1 MPWFQQIDN
10 CMSITNPLLLNLHL
24 PNAMFIHNL
33 LNKRFKFEL
42 VGTDYNDNYVDENK
56 PNVKNNKK
64 LLKNRLRIR
73 IIDIDTPHYINLESV
88 YKNHLYFTYF
98 LQVTIYEEINN
109 ELDILKQQMDD
120 EIKKLNTYFLDNEK
134 VIIPDYHDR
143 LIIYDLYLKG
153 NMDGDWM
160 DRWIKDYM
168 PGEIPNN
175 IGQFE
180 IYNACIDEINRLYNI
195 FSNKYDNEGKKSF
208 EQMKTDIF
216 TILSKYNTR
225 EKMNEL
231 IETLKD
237 VLILDESYNL

>member
-1 MPWFQQIDN
+1 MPWFQQIEN
-10 CMSITNPLLLNLHL
+10 CLNITNPLLLNLHL
-24 PNAMFIHNL
+24 PNAMFMHNL
-33 LNKRFKFEL
+33 LSKRFKFEL
-42 VGTDYNDNYVDENK
+42 VETDGRNNYVEVENSI
-56 PNVKNNKK
+56 KNN
-64 LLKNRLRIR
+64 NRLRIR
-73 IIDIDTPHYINLESV
+73 IIDKVTPNYINLESV

-109 ELDILKQQMDD
+109 DLDILKQQMDD

-134 VIIPDYHDR
+134 VIVPNHRER

-160 DRWIKDYM
+160 DRWTKDYM
-168 PGEIPNN
+168 PGERPYN
-175 IGQFE
+175 IGQYE
-180 IYNACIDEINRLYNI
+180 IYNACIDEINRLFNI
-195 FSNKYDNEGKKSF
+195 FNSKYDNEGKKSF
-208 EQMKTDIF
+208 EQMKIDIF
-216 TILSKYNTR
+216 TILSKYNTK

>member
-1 MPWFQQIDN
+1 MSWFQQIDN
-10 CMSITNPLLLNLHL
+10 CLNITTPLLLTLHL

-33 LNKRFKFEL
+33 LRKRFIFEL
-42 VGTDYNDNYVDENK
+42 VMTDYKNNYVEDEN
-56 PNVKNNKK
+56 NINNNNP
-64 LLKNRLRIR
+64 KNRLRIR
-73 IIDIDTPHYINLESV
+73 IRDISKPNYINLESV

-109 ELDILKQQMDD
+109 ELDTLKQQMDN
-120 EIKKLNTYFLDNEK
+120 EIKKLNTYFIDNEK
-134 VIIPDYHDR
+134 VIVPNHRER

-160 DRWIKDYM
+160 ERWIKDYM
-168 PGEIPNN
+168 PGERPNN

-180 IYNACIDEINRLYNI
+180 IYNECLDEINRLYNI

-208 EQMKTDIF
+208 EQMKIDIF
-216 TILSKYNTR
+216 TIISKYNTK
-225 EKMNEL
+225 EKINEL
-231 IETLKD
+231 LDTFKD

>member
-1 MPWFQQIDN
+1 MSWFQQIDN
-10 CMSITNPLLLNLHL
+10 CMSITTPLLLNLHL

-42 VGTDYNDNYVDENK
+42 VMTDYKNNYVDDEN
-56 PNVKNNKK
+56 NININNP
-64 LLKNRLRIR
+64 KNRLRIR

-168 PGEIPNN
+168 PGERPNN

-195 FSNKYDNEGKKSF
+195 YDSKYDKEGKKSF
-208 EQMKTDIF
+208 EQMKIDIF

>member
-1 MPWFQQIDN
+1 MSWFQQIDN
-10 CMSITNPLLLNLHL
+10 CLSITTPLLLNLHL
-24 PNAMFIHNL
+24 PNAMFIYNL

-42 VGTDYNDNYVDENK
+42 VMTDYKNNYVQDEN
-56 PNVKNNKK
+56 NININNH
-64 LLKNRLRIR
+64 KNRLRIR
-73 IIDIDTPHYINLESV
+73 IYDISKPDFINLESV

-109 ELDILKQQMDD
+109 ELEVLKQQMDN

-134 VIIPDYHDR
+134 VIVPNHRERI
-143 LIIYDLYLKG
+143 IIYDLYLKG

-160 DRWIKDYM
+160 ERWIKDYM
-168 PGEIPNN
+168 PGERPNN

-180 IYNACIDEINRLYNI
+180 IYNACLDEINRLYNI
-195 FSNKYDNEGKKSF
+195 FDSKYDNERKKSF
-208 EQMKTDIF
+208 EQMKIDIF
-216 TILSKYNTR
+216 TILSKYNTK

-237 VLILDESYNL
+237 VLILDEYYNI

>member
-1 MPWFQQIDN
+1 MSWFQQIDN
-10 CMSITNPLLLNLHL
+10 CLNITTPLLLTLHL

-33 LNKRFKFEL
+33 LRKRFIFEL
-42 VGTDYNDNYVDENK
+42 VMTDYKNNYVEDEN
-56 PNVKNNKK
+56 NINNNNP
-64 LLKNRLRIR
+64 KNRLRIR
-73 IIDIDTPHYINLESV
+73 IRDISKPNYINLESV

-109 ELDILKQQMDD
+109 ELDTLKQQMDN
-120 EIKKLNTYFLDNEK
+120 EIKKLNTYFIDNEK
-134 VIIPDYHDR
+134 VIVPNHRER

-160 DRWIKDYM
+160 ERWIKDYM
-168 PGEIPNN
+168 PGERPNN

-208 EQMKTDIF
+208 EQIKIDIF

>member
-1 MPWFQQIDN
+1 MPWLEQIEN
-10 CMSITNPLLLNLHL
+10 CLNITTPLLLNLHL

-33 LNKRFKFEL
+33 LSKRFNFEL
-42 VGTDYNDNYVDENK
+42 VRTDYNNNYVDDEN
-56 PNVKNNKK
+56 NININNS
-64 LLKNRLRIR
+64 KNRLRIR
-73 IIDIDTPHYINLESV
+73 ISDISKPDFINLESV

-109 ELDILKQQMDD
+109 ELEVLKQQMDN

-134 VIIPDYHDR
+134 VIIPDHRER

-168 PGEIPNN
+168 PGERPNN

-195 FSNKYDNEGKKSF
+195 FDSKYDNEGKKSF

-216 TILSKYNTR
+216 TILSKYNTK

-231 IETLKD
+231 IETFKD
-237 VLILDESYNL
+237 VLILDESYNI

>member
-1 MPWFQQIDN
+1 MSWFQQIDN
-10 CMSITNPLLLNLHL
+10 CLNITTPLLLTLHL

-33 LNKRFKFEL
+33 LRKRFIFEL
-42 VGTDYNDNYVDENK
+42 VMTDYKNNYVEDEN
-56 PNVKNNKK
+56 NINNNNP
-64 LLKNRLRIR
+64 KNRLRIR
-73 IIDIDTPHYINLESV
+73 IRDISKPNYINLESV

-109 ELDILKQQMDD
+109 ELDTLKQQMDN
-120 EIKKLNTYFLDNEK
+120 EIKKLNTYFIDNEK
-134 VIIPDYHDR
+134 VIVPNHRER

-160 DRWIKDYM
+160 ERWIKDYM
-168 PGEIPNN
+168 PGERPNN

-180 IYNACIDEINRLYNI
+180 IYNECLDEINRLYNI

-208 EQMKTDIF
+208 EQMKIDIF
-216 TILSKYNTR
+216 TILSKYNTK
-225 EKMNEL
+225 EKINEL
-231 IETLKD
+231 LDTFKD

>member
-1 MPWFQQIDN
+1 MSWFQQIDN
-10 CMSITNPLLLNLHL
+10 SLNITNPLLLNLHL

-33 LNKRFKFEL
+33 LSKRFKFEL
-42 VGTDYNDNYVDENK
+42 VETDFKNDYVEDENSI
-56 PNVKNNKK
+56 KNKN
-64 LLKNRLRIR
+64 KNRLRIR
-73 IIDIDTPHYINLESV
+73 IRDITKPDYINLESV

-109 ELDILKQQMDD
+109 ELDTLKQQMDN
-120 EIKKLNTYFLDNEK
+120 EITKLNTYFIDNEK
-134 VIIPDYHDR
+134 VIVPDYHDR
-143 LIIYDLYLKG
+143 LTIYDLYLKD

-160 DRWIKDYM
+160 DRWTKDYM
-168 PGEIPNN
+168 PGERPYN

-180 IYNACIDEINRLYNI
+180 IYNACLDEINRLYNI
-195 FSNKYDNEGKKSF
+195 FNSKYDNEGKKSF
-208 EQMKTDIF
+208 EQMKIDIF
-216 TILSKYNTR
+216 TILSKYNTK